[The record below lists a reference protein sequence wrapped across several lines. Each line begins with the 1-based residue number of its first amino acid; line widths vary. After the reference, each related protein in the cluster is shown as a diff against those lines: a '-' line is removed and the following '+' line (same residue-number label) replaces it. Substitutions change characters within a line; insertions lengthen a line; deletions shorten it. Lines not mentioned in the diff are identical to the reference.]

1 MGYAKWLLRTVLK
14 EGHWLVID
22 EVPILLLVYIVG
34 WGYTYL
40 NIRGYFCRMDE
51 VPPFIFGLLVSGA
64 YIYNKSAGI
73 FFPRGHDWAVSQLTT
88 T

>member
-14 EGHWLVID
+14 EGHWLVI
-22 EVPILLLVYIVG
+22 
-34 WGYTYL
+34 
-40 NIRGYFCRMDE
+40 DE

-73 FFPRGHDWAVSQLTT
+73 FFPMGS
-88 T
+88 